1 MANTDFDP
9 QGQAPPQPPPD
20 LVNRGLLQPSL
31 AQLAQ
36 RSAPQPPQPPPQP
49 EPLPAPPTAKDQS
62 RLPGGGINWTTRKNM
77 AVFQA
82 PEDRPVGNVPLPTPR
97 PPEAPQQLPQVTVK
111 PPQAYVPSPI
121 RPMERWGDDYW
132 AIKRL
137 KEDPNFANSQF
148 IPTEHEAPGVLRGA
162 NKQLAAFSAPAI
174 AGPAG
179 VVAGLASIIGPFIDF
194 FSHNAFSEHYRKVAL
209 GGTQQQLAE
218 LKIKEA
224 QFKMHEDELRAKREY
239 MLDVQD
245 DLRKTHYDML
255 TDYRSVFD
263 DLKSGAITEET
274 AENNIRGLNQKWHHQ
289 NFDNAMN
296 NGGLGAVAHGLDL
309 EHQKFMHSWAGSE
322 SLRSSDRTRKESDKR
337 REQAEKQA
345 ELEAPYRGDG
355 SAAPASGQDQ
365 GGVMGFP
372 QQAATA
378 GQAPV
383 APEPPEPGQPD
394 LAQSPALSKAAT
406 VGLNNRQMINNLAEQ
421 ILTGEAKKS
430 DYKGNERVWGF
441 ANERASEMRD
451 QLREIKNNS
460 ELTNKA
466 AVLDAIG
473 GVSPAMKD
481 RVDAILTGGASV
493 PRASTASSL
502 KEPWSTAYAL
512 AKKAEPRIDTILKT
526 RDSTLKYF
534 TSGLGAK
541 QEAQLGTAYQHGD
554 ALLET
559 MSRRP
564 AGWQQAAQFI
574 GPRFLRDRLW
584 PEASAWVGEVEKN
597 IQVFASETGAV
608 LAYGQ
613 GTMTEREELK
623 RGMDWTTPN
632 KTIAAVK
639 TQMKRLRDREENLAH
654 DFAMGTGRSYGD
666 FRAGFRDID
675 PKIVED
681 NPGAEDGISAM
692 ARDRVKDHEVH
703 DYRTYAPGAQ

>member
-1 MANTDFDP
+1 MANTDFDLRNVGPPDTSQP
-9 QGQAPPQPPPD
+9 QPIPYYPPPARSPLQLVSQQAPAEQ
-20 LVNRGLLQPSL
+20 QKL
-31 AQLAQ
+31 AETQ
-36 RSAPQPPQPPPQP
+36 
-49 EPLPAPPTAKDQS
+49 AKDQS

-97 PPEAPQQLPQVTVK
+97 PAEAPQQLPQVNVKAPK

-132 AIKRL
+132 AIERL
-137 KEDPNFANSQF
+137 KREPDFANSQF
-148 IPTEHEAPGVLRGA
+148 VPTEHEAPGVLRGA
-162 NKQLAAFSAPAI
+162 NRQLANFSAPAI

-179 VVAGLASIIGPFIDF
+179 IVAGLASIVGPFIDF

-218 LKIKEA
+218 LKLKEGY
-224 QFKMHEDELRAKREY
+224 FKLHEDELRAKRDQ
-239 MLDVQD
+239 MLDVQE

-255 TDYRSVFD
+255 TEYRSTFD
-263 DLKSGAITEET
+263 NFKSGAITQEQAEE
-274 AENNIRGLNQKWHHQ
+274 EIRALNQKWHHG
-289 NFDNAMN
+289 NFDSLLN
-296 NGGLGAVAHGLDL
+296 NQGLSGVASGLDL
-309 EHQKFMHSWAGSE
+309 EHQKFMHSWAASE
-322 SLRSSDRTRKESDKR
+322 SLRSADRTNKE
-337 REQAEKQA
+337 REKERAAAEKRDEA
-345 ELEAPYRGDG
+345 EAPFRGDG
-355 SAAPASGQDQ
+355 GAASAAGREP
-365 GGVMGFP
+365 GGVMGYDP
-372 QQAATA
+372 KQAAA

-383 APEPPEPGQPD
+383 TEPAEQGQPD
-394 LAQSPALSKAAT
+394 LAQSPALNRAAS
-406 VGLNNRQMINNLAEQ
+406 VGLKNSQMINDLAEQ
-421 ILTGEAKKS
+421 ILTGEAKKN

-441 ANERASEMRD
+441 ANERASEIRAGLRD
-451 QLREIKNNS
+451 IKNNS
-460 ELTNKA
+460 ELTSKA

-481 RVDAILTGGASV
+481 RVDAILTGGASA
-493 PRASTASSL
+493 PRAGTQGSL
-502 KEPWSTAYAL
+502 KEPWNTAYAL

-526 RDSTLKYF
+526 RDSTLKYY

-564 AGWQQAAQFI
+564 SGWQQAAQFI
-574 GPRFLRDRLW
+574 GPKFIRDRLW

-608 LAYGQ
+608 LAYGP
-613 GTMTEREELK
+613 GTGRERTELK
-623 RGMDWTTPN
+623 EGMDWTSPN
-632 KTIAAVK
+632 RTIAAVK

-666 FRAGFRDID
+666 FRAGFKDID

-681 NPGAEDGISAM
+681 NPNGEDGIAMM

>member
-9 QGQAPPQPPPD
+9 QDQAPPPPPPSRPFAPQLTQLAQQAAPPPAPPQPPP
-20 LVNRGLLQPSL
+20 Q
-31 AQLAQ
+31 Q
-36 RSAPQPPQPPPQP
+36 
-49 EPLPAPPTAKDQS
+49 PPTAKDQS
-62 RLPGGGINWTTRKNM
+62 RLPGGGINWTTRNNM

-82 PEDRPVGNVPLPTPR
+82 PEERPVGNVPLPTPR
-97 PPEAPQQLPQVTVK
+97 PPEAPQQLPPVVVK

-121 RPMERWGDDYW
+121 RKMEQWGDDYW
-132 AIKRL
+132 AIERMKN
-137 KEDPNFANSQF
+137 DPDFSRTQF
-148 IPTEHEAPGVLRGA
+148 MPTEQEASGVLRGA
-162 NKQLAAFSAPAI
+162 NKQLATFSAPAI

-179 VVAGLASIIGPFIDF
+179 VVAGLASIVGPFMDF

-218 LKIKEA
+218 LKLKEGY
-224 QFKMHEDELRAKREY
+224 FRLHEDELRAKHDR
-239 MLDVQD
+239 MMDVQD
-245 DLRKTHYDML
+245 DLTKTHYDML
-255 TDYRSVFD
+255 TEYRSVFD
-263 DLKSGAITEET
+263 DLKSGAITQET
-274 AENNIRGLNQKWHHQ
+274 AENNIRALNQKWHHQ
-289 NFDNAMN
+289 NFDNAMD
-296 NGGLGAVAHGLDL
+296 NGGLGAVSNGLNL
-309 EHQKFMHSWAGSE
+309 EHQKFMHSWAGNT
-322 SLRSSDRTRKESDKR
+322 SLRSADKTRKEADKE
-337 REQAEKQA
+337 REKVEKRS
-345 ELEAPYRGDG
+345 ELEAPYRGDDTG
-355 SAAPASGQDQ
+355 AAPAGRES
-365 GGVMGFP
+365 GGVMGYTP
-372 QQAATA
+372 PQAAA
-378 GQAPV
+378 GAAPV
-383 APEPPEPGQPD
+383 AEPAEPGQPD
-394 LAQSPALSKAAT
+394 LAQSPALNKAAS
-406 VGLNNRQMINNLAEQ
+406 VGLKNSQTINDLAEQ
-421 ILTGEAKKS
+421 ILTGEAKKT
-430 DYKGNERVWGF
+430 DFKGNERVWGF
-441 ANERASEMRD
+441 ANERASEMRS

-481 RVDAILTGGASV
+481 RVDAILTGGASA
-493 PRASTASSL
+493 PRAGTAGSL

-526 RDSTLKYF
+526 RDGTLKYF
-534 TSGLGAK
+534 TSGLGAR

-559 MSRRP
+559 MSRP
-564 AGWQQAAQFI
+564 PPLWEKAALFV
-574 GPRFLRDRLW
+574 GPKVVRDYLY

-613 GTMTEREELK
+613 GTGREREELK
-623 RGMDWTTPN
+623 SGMDWTTPN
-632 KTIAAVK
+632 RTMAAVK

-675 PKIVED
+675 PTIVEG

-703 DYRTYAPGAQ
+703 DFRTYAPGAQ